1 MDSKSITKSI
11 KYFFARLGVGFC
23 SLLVKIMP
31 RNLRFLY
38 GFAKNFSV
46 LGYHLA
52 RKQRNIALD
61 SLNAAFGS
69 SKTPK
74 EIDRIARDCFT
85 YIAKGGV
92 ELLFLMDRPDLIG
105 QRVQLEGREH
115 LLSAVRKGRGTILVS
130 AHFGNFP
137 LMLARLSL
145 EGYHTGGIMRPM
157 RDEKIE
163 QLFLAKRK
171 NLKIRTIYSQPRKA
185 CVEES
190 IGALRNNELLFI
202 PLDQNF
208 GTGGIFVDFF
218 GRKAATATGPVILAM
233 RAKAAILPCF
243 ILRQSD
249 DTHKIIFEPE
259 FQIQEGKN
267 HEETVLLNIQKL
279 TSIIESYIRR
289 YPAEWSWIHRRWKTQ
304 PPPGANR
311 T

>member
-1 MDSKSITKSI
+1 MDLKSISKSI
-11 KYFFARLGVGFC
+11 KYLCARAGIGLCAVI
-23 SLLVKIMP
+23 VKVMP

-38 GFAKNFSV
+38 GFARNFSV
-46 LGYHLA
+46 IGYHVA
-52 RKQRNIALD
+52 VKQRRIALE
-61 SLNAAFGS
+61 SLNSAFGS
-69 SKTPK
+69 SKTPQ
-74 EIDRIARDCFT
+74 EIDKIARDCFT
-85 YIAKGGV
+85 YMAKGGI
-92 ELLFLMDRPDLIG
+92 EMLSLMDRPDLIKE
-105 QRVQLEGREH
+105 RVKLENRDR
-115 LLSAVRKGRGTILVS
+115 LLSAARKGRGTILVS

-137 LMLARLSL
+137 LMLARLSM
-145 EGYHTGGIMRPM
+145 EGFHTGGIMRPM

-163 QLFLAKRK
+163 ELFLETRK
-171 NLKIRTIYSQPRKA
+171 KFKIRTIYSVPRKD

-190 IGALRNNELLFI
+190 IAALRNNELLFI

-243 ILRQSD
+243 IVRQSD

-259 FQIQEGKN
+259 FELVEGKD
-267 HEETVLLNIQKL
+267 HEDTVQKNIQRL
-279 TSIIESYIRR
+279 TAIIESYIRK

-304 PPPGANR
+304 PQSK